1 MQVTSSSFTVAEY
14 CNQMEDNKIVVNR
27 DYQRSAKVWPPAARS
42 YLIDTILLG
51 FPIPK
56 LSLYQRTDLKSRQ
69 TIKEIVDGQ
78 QRSEAILG
86 FYNDE
91 FRISGKSQFSGK
103 RFSQL
108 DEETQVRFLDYQLS
122 VDVFVS
128 ATERDIRQM
137 FRRINS
143 YTVPLNR
150 QEYRHATYQGEF
162 KWFIVDLTEQYAQ
175 LLKDIGVFNEN
186 QLSRMRD
193 AELISEIIMA
203 TSDGIASASQN
214 KLDAFYEEHD
224 ANFEESE
231 AVSRQLNDALT
242 YIANWKQLHNSPLM
256 KPYNFYSLI
265 LAVLHTLRPTER
277 LADLEPNIALS
288 ISALGDDQVITN
300 LSLLAASLEDPEN
313 YKNLSDFVEAG
324 SSATTTLK
332 NRTIR
337 FRYFLKALG
346 NTLSNA
352 TL

>member
-1 MQVTSSSFTVAEY
+1 MV
-14 CNQMEDNKIVVNR
+14 DKKIIVNR

-86 FYNDE
+86 FYKDE
-91 FRISGKSQFSGK
+91 YRISGKSQFSGK

-122 VDVFVS
+122 VDVFVG
-128 ATERDIRQM
+128 ATERDIRQV

-143 YTVPLNR
+143 YTVPLNK
-150 QEYRHATYQGEF
+150 QEYRHATYQGAF

-175 LLKDIGVFNEN
+175 LLKDIGVFSES

-193 AELISEIIMA
+193 AELLSEVIMA
-203 TSDGIASASQN
+203 ISDGITSASQS
-214 KLDAFYEEHD
+214 KIDAFYENHD
-224 ANFEESE
+224 DSFPEGEGIA
-231 AVSRQLNDALT
+231 RQLDDALT
-242 YIANWKQLHNSPLM
+242 RIVAWEQIHRSALM

-265 LAVLHTLRPTER
+265 LAVLHTLKPADR
-277 LADLEPNIALS
+277 LVSDLTLDA
-288 ISALGDDQVITN
+288 SALGDDQVISN
-300 LSLLAASLEDPEN
+300 LSVLAASLEEPEN
-313 YKNLSDFVEAG
+313 YKNLSEFAEAG

-337 FRYFLKALG
+337 FQYFFRAL
-346 NTLSNA
+346 NQTSSDA